1 MNELKVNIVTMD
13 EILELHDAWIEILGG
28 QSGIF
33 NPSVLM
39 YAYEAQMSPY
49 YETIFQKVANFGGR
63 ITKEHA
69 FNDGNKRTGYSCCWL
84 FLRRNGYIL
93 LPSFEEAYEVFKRL
107 SLGTGVPGEMTYE
120 ELAEWLEANSVPI
133 DELL

>member
-1 MNELKVNIVTMD
+1 MGKPKVKIVTMD
-13 EILELHDAWIEILGG
+13 EILELHDTWIKRLGG
-28 QSGIF
+28 QPGIF

-49 YETIFQKVANFGGR
+49 YETIFQKAANFGGR

-93 LPSFEEAYEVFKRL
+93 LPSFKEAYEVFKRL
-107 SLGTGVPGEMTYE
+107 SLGTDVPGEMTYE
-120 ELAEWLEANSVPI
+120 ELSEWLEANSIPI
-133 DELL
+133 EGLF